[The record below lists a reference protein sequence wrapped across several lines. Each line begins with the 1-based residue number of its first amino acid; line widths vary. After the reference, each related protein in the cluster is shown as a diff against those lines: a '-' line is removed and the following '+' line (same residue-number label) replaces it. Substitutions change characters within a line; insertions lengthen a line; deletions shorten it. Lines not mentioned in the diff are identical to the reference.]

1 MLRTKW
7 TRYWRK
13 QVKCWTHGYEVNYI
27 ILVKLNLLYSLNLL
41 NSLTDV
47 QQFQVPQFITV
58 EDRII
63 GPFTLK
69 QFLYI
74 LGAAAIVLVTW
85 FLFHV
90 ILFAI
95 IGVPIAALF
104 LAMAFMKINGQPFPT
119 VFSNAMNYYLKPHL
133 YLWQQG
139 KEGPAAPAPTK
150 FEGRKPTSPLT
161 DMPKLSESKLSELAR
176 SLDIKQRIE
185 RWRNKFIKRVK

>member
-1 MLRTKW
+1 M
-7 TRYWRK
+7 
-13 QVKCWTHGYEVNYI
+13 
-27 ILVKLNLLYSLNLL
+27 
-41 NSLTDV
+41 

-139 KEGPAAPAPTK
+139 KEGPAAPATGPGPRCRAYLPDFFFIFIGFSMTI
-150 FEGRKPTSPLT
+150 SVLA
-161 DMPKLSESKLSELAR
+161 SEKVAPAGTR
-176 SLDIKQRIE
+176 
-185 RWRNKFIKRVK
+185 